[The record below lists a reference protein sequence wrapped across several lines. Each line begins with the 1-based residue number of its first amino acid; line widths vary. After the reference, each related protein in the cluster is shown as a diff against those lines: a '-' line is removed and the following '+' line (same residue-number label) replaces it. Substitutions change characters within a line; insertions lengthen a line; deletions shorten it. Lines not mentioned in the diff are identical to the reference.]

1 MTNSKPARRPKPL
14 PEIGAT
20 YAERSELWRHHI
32 LGARQVHV
40 WTVTSH
46 IDGRVAFNGH
56 TEPTFSAYWIGKH
69 LRRCEPDG
77 SPTDPT
83 YVERERARLQD
94 MERQHAALPPLDQ
107 VINELIAEKLRPS

>member
-1 MTNSKPARRPKPL
+1 MNDSQPTRRRKPL
-14 PEIGAT
+14 PEIGTT
-20 YAERSELWRHHI
+20 YAERGDAWRHQI
-32 LGARQVHV
+32 LGARQAQV

-69 LRRCEPDG
+69 LMRCAPDG

-83 YVERERARLQD
+83 YVERERARLQE
-94 MERQHAALPPLDQ
+94 MEKHHAALPPLDQ
-107 VINELIAEKLRPS
+107 VINELIADKLRP